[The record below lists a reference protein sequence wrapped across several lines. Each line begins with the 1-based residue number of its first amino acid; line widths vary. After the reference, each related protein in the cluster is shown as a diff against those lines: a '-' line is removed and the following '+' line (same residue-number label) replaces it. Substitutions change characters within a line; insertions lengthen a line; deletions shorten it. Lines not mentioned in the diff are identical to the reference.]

1 MRRCETDIALNTN
14 KRSHVKNKTIAE
26 LQVLVDTPEV
36 PTATRDAARLEL
48 LHRERNGQRTNAS
61 RTVQANPL
69 DGLMDAASRALGYV
83 DVGQADNMRR
93 MPKTAVASGTI
104 DLAAFIADGSPAPN
118 IYGVQNR
125 PAGETLPLDPR
136 AVIEQHSVVAQAGA
150 RIIIATPR
158 DTAIA
163 INGEKTDALLGF
175 REDPQLLRVIDPAAF
190 QTLADGSDA
199 TASALPTHDA
209 VFTWPSVPTAAFRT
223 TITRAQNRALG
234 GGEDLRSALLDA
246 VLRGVAEY
254 ADKLLLAAI
263 AAATPAAFTFALAA
277 AKHLQ
282 EGDLRAITNGT
293 GAGYR
298 GDGVFSVQG
307 VPAMLSAQAAA
318 AYIGAFGTAAVAVW
332 PELTVT
338 AKRLNVSGDLDV
350 TCLVNAQAVV
360 PDTSKFWTAS

>member
-1 MRRCETDIALNTN
+1 M
-14 KRSHVKNKTIAE
+14 
-26 LQVLVDTPEV
+26 
-36 PTATRDAARLEL
+36 
-48 LHRERNGQRTNAS
+48 
-61 RTVQANPL
+61 
-69 DGLMDAASRALGYV
+69 
-83 DVGQADNMRR
+83 
-93 MPKTAVASGTI
+93 
-104 DLAAFIADGSPAPN
+104 
-118 IYGVQNR
+118 
-125 PAGETLPLDPR
+125 
-136 AVIEQHSVVAQAGA
+136 IEQHSVVAKAGA

-163 INGEKTDALLGF
+163 INGEKTDGLLGF
-175 REDPQLLRVIDPAAF
+175 YEDPQLLRVVDPAAF
-190 QTLADGSDA
+190 QTLADGADA
-199 TASALPTHDA
+199 TASAMPIHDA

-223 TITRAQNRALG
+223 TITRAQNRQVG
-234 GGEDLRSALLDA
+234 GGESLRSALLDA
-246 VLRGVAEY
+246 ILRGVAEY

-263 AAATPAAFTFALAA
+263 AASTPAAFTFALAA

-282 EGDLRAITNGT
+282 EPDLRAITNGA

-307 VPAMLSAQAAA
+307 VPAMLSAQTAG

-360 PDTSKFWTAS
+360 PDTSKFWTVAA